1 MTLVRNQQQY
11 TIVYSFK
18 SDYMIGYIATSFLL
32 IFDLSTVIL
41 PPLIGV
47 TS

>member
-18 SDYMIGYIATSFLL
+18 SDYDWLSFLL
-32 IFDLSTVIL
+32 IFNLSTVIL

-47 TS
+47 TSHDN